1 VKSYLLRRAFLILP
15 ILWGVLTLVFSLIHL
30 IPGDP
35 AQTMLGEGASP
46 ADVAA
51 LRQRLG
57 LERPLTEQYAR
68 FLSGALRA
76 DLGESFRYEEPVA
89 ALIAERLPA
98 TFALAVAAMALAL
111 ALALPAGLV
120 AAADR
125 GGPFDLGAR
134 LAALAGVSIPSIWLG
149 PMLILLLA
157 IRRDWFPV
165 SGWESPGAL
174 VLPALTLGLGLSG
187 LTARMARGGLL
198 EEIGRGYVLAARARG
213 AAPARIWV
221 GHALRNA
228 LIPVVTVVGL
238 QFGSLLTGAVITET
252 IFSWPGLGRLLV
264 QAIQYRDYP
273 LVQGC
278 VLTIAAVYVTV
289 NLLTDLAYGWAD
301 PRIRFS

>member
-35 AQTMLGEGASP
+35 AQTMLGESASP

>member
-35 AQTMLGEGASP
+35 AQTMLGESASP
-46 ADVAA
+46 VDVAA

-111 ALALPAGLV
+111 ALALPAGLI

-213 AAPARIWV
+213 AAPARVWV

-278 VLTIAAVYVTV
+278 VLTIAAVYVIV

>member
-35 AQTMLGEGASP
+35 AQTMLGESASP
-46 ADVAA
+46 VDVAA

-111 ALALPAGLV
+111 ALALPAGLI

-213 AAPARIWV
+213 AAPARVWV

>member
-1 VKSYLLRRAFLILP
+1 MKSYLLRRAFLILP

-134 LAALAGVSIPSIWLG
+134 LAALAGMSIPSIWLG

>member
-1 VKSYLLRRAFLILP
+1 MKSYLLRRAFLILP